1 MGTLLFHEGDLL
13 AIGTGG
19 VENNRLIFARL
30 DKKSRYIFSAVA
42 RYITATFQASWYSG
56 YNMQRKIPSIVD

>member
-42 RYITATFQASWYSG
+42 RYITATFQAS
-56 YNMQRKIPSIVD
+56 